1 MGSIHLECLQKCAHL
16 RCTPVAATGVRVFG
30 QQSQRA
36 TPSRTPVA
44 ASGVRLCWWSTCCRR
59 RWEVGAQHSPHALG
73 HSCAERT
80 RRIDKS
86 HGEHVVVCFFLSV
99 RSVSALRLH
108 QNHNTTTANLIAP
121 MAQHVCIPLW
131 IWDLDA
137 NRAQAG
143 QGFKARLFDSAQ
155 EQLNVARTP
164 WTPLHRFDP
173 TAQDSV
179 DPPWRAARLLWLGS
193 MPSC

>member
-73 HSCAERT
+73 HSCGERT
-80 RRIDKS
+80 RRIESAICVLRDDKS
-86 HGEHVVVCFFLSV
+86 HGEHVVAFSLSV
-99 RSVSALRLH
+99 RSVSALRLR
-108 QNHNTTTANLIAP
+108 QNHNTTTANVIAP

-131 IWDLDA
+131 IWDRLA
-137 NRAQAG
+137 IQSQHHHCKFHCALPVSN
-143 QGFKARLFDSAQ
+143 QGATRIAVRSQ
-155 EQLNVARTP
+155 WNP
-164 WTPLHRFDP
+164 P
-173 TAQDSV
+173 TALRVTWGADF
-179 DPPWRAARLLWLGS
+179 P
-193 MPSC
+193 